1 VNQFNSYIAL
11 ETHSQQND
19 LDRYSQWEGKYDV
32 KFDTGLSS
40 SWINNGR
47 GRAQF
52 TFWETRQVVW
62 NSIWNSK
69 AMFWMSDI
77 HISWETS
84 NNAVNFFW
92 SSPKRYYDN
101 KSIEISFFGFLL
113 MLMYMAQIIWMIS
126 FFIKLFTRKK

>member
-40 SWINNGR
+40 WWINNGR
-47 GRAQF
+47 ARAQL
-52 TFWETRQVVW
+52 TFWSFDNSIRW
-62 NSIWNSK
+62 NSVSRANDTFGMHKTSIY
-69 AMFWMSDI
+69 A
-77 HISWETS
+77 ETS
-84 NNAVNFFW
+84 
-92 SSPKRYYDN
+92 SRYN
-101 KSIEISFFGFLL
+101 RSIEVSFFGFLL